1 MNAAITPQD
10 VACFRDLVEQQL
22 GLRVDGSGLG
32 ILGELLRHRV
42 AAHGRGTRAYLE
54 RLAARD
60 FAPLEL
66 QRLAAEVTIGETY
79 FFRNR
84 DHFRVLIEIALPE
97 RLADPLQVRPLRI
110 LSAGCASGD
119 EPYSIAI
126 AIREATP
133 LAAASVA
140 IRAFDVNPAMLEKAG
155 RGRYSSWS
163 LREVGESQ
171 RQQWFRPDGDG
182 FAVDPAIRRAVVF
195 DERNLACDDAEF
207 WLASRFDIVFCRNVL
222 MYFSREQAR
231 AALARITR
239 ALAPGGYLFLGHA
252 ETLRGLSDDYQ
263 LCHSGDAFYY
273 RRLDGPMWERR
284 ERRERREPGVA
295 PIEGR
300 ATPSTVRSTIPQV
313 NAWVDNIRQASERI
327 RDLVGQPQ
335 PAPAVA
341 LPAAQNGP
349 DLAPAIEYLRRE
361 RFGDV
366 LDHLNALSAVQAA
379 DPGAM
384 LLKAVS
390 QVHRGELVAAEAT
403 CVELLEREQ
412 FDAGAHYVI
421 ALCRE
426 GINDAG
432 GALEH
437 ARVAAYLD
445 PGFAMPRLHLGLLAR
460 RQGDRAA
467 ARRELAQAL
476 PLLEQEDASR
486 LLLFGGGFERQAL
499 VELCRAEFIACDP

>member
-1 MNAAITPQD
+1 
-10 VACFRDLVEQQL
+10 
-22 GLRVDGSGLG
+22 
-32 ILGELLRHRV
+32 
-42 AAHGRGTRAYLE
+42 
-54 RLAARD
+54 
-60 FAPLEL
+60 
-66 QRLAAEVTIGETY
+66 
-79 FFRNR
+79 
-84 DHFRVLIEIALPE
+84 
-97 RLADPLQVRPLRI
+97 
-110 LSAGCASGD
+110 
-119 EPYSIAI
+119 
-126 AIREATP
+126 
-133 LAAASVA
+133 
-140 IRAFDVNPAMLEKAG
+140 
-155 RGRYSSWS
+155 
-163 LREVGESQ
+163 
-171 RQQWFRPDGDG
+171 
-182 FAVDPAIRRAVVF
+182 VVF
-195 DERNLACDDAEF
+195 DERNLADDDAEF

-222 MYFSREQAR
+222 MYFGREQAR

-252 ETLRGLSDDYQ
+252 ETLRGLSDAYQ

-273 RRLDGPMWERR
+273 RRLDGAARDRQDRR
-284 ERRERREPGVA
+284 EAREPRQGSAA
-295 PIEGR
+295 P
-300 ATPSTVRSTIPQV
+300 PSSARSGIPQV
-313 NAWVDNIRQASERI
+313 NAWADNIRQASDRI
-327 RDLVGQPQ
+327 RDLVSA
-335 PAPAVA
+335 PAPAPDVRS
-341 LPAAQNGP
+341 PAAPGGP

-403 CVELLEREQ
+403 CIELLEREQ

-426 GINDAG
+426 GIDDPD

-460 RQGDRAA
+460 RQGDRVA

-476 PLLEQEDASR
+476 SLLEQEDASR
-486 LLLFGGGFERQAL
+486 LLLFGGGFEREAL
-499 VELCRAEFIACDP
+499 VELCRAELIACGP